1 MDIEELNT
9 DSSSLLSIGRTLI
22 ITIPASHANKLFQLN
37 IADDQE
43 VSLATDFQTGEVRTD
58 KQTGKPYYVVEI
70 SARVEGKRDKNITSI
85 KVFEKPDFE
94 LEYLTEVAFKGNVRL
109 THYVTNNNRLG
120 LSIVADGITP
130 AGAVT
135 AQNAQVA
142 K

>member
-1 MDIEELNT
+1 M
-9 DSSSLLSIGRTLI
+9 I
-22 ITIPASHANKLFQLN
+22 INIPANQANRLFQLN

-43 VSLATDFQTGEVRTD
+43 PTLANDFQTGEVRTD
-58 KQTGKPYYVVEI
+58 KQTGKPYYVIEV
-70 SARVEGKRDKNITSI
+70 SARIEGKRDKNITSI

-109 THYVTNNNRLG
+109 THYVTSNNRLG
-120 LSIVADGITP
+120 LSIVADGIAP

-135 AQNAQVA
+135 AQNAPVA

>member
-1 MDIEELNT
+1 M
-9 DSSSLLSIGRTLI
+9 I
-22 ITIPASHANKLFQLN
+22 INIPANQANRLFQLN

-43 VSLATDFQTGEVRTD
+43 VTLATDFQTGEVRTD
-58 KQTGKPYYVVEI
+58 KQTGKPYYVVEV

-94 LEYLTEVAFKGNVRL
+94 LEYLTEVHFKGNVRL
-109 THYVTNNNRLG
+109 THYVTNTNRLG

-135 AQNAQVA
+135 AQNPQVA

>member
-1 MDIEELNT
+1 M
-9 DSSSLLSIGRTLI
+9 I
-22 ITIPASHANKLFQLN
+22 INIPANQANRLFQLN
-37 IADDQE
+37 VADDQE
-43 VSLATDFQTGEVRTD
+43 VTLATDFQTGEVRTD
-58 KQTGKPYYVVEI
+58 KQTGKPYYVIEV
-70 SARVEGKRDKNITSI
+70 SARVEGKRDKNIANI

-135 AQNAQVA
+135 AQNAPVA

>member
-1 MDIEELNT
+1 M
-9 DSSSLLSIGRTLI
+9 I
-22 ITIPASHANKLFQLN
+22 INIPANQANRLFQLN

-43 VSLATDFQTGEVRTD
+43 PTLANDFQTGEVRTD
-58 KQTGKPYYVVEI
+58 KQTGKPYYVVEV

-94 LEYLTEVAFKGNVRL
+94 LEYLTEVQFKGNVRL

-120 LSIVADGITP
+120 LSIVADGIAP

-135 AQNAQVA
+135 AQNPQPA

>member
-1 MDIEELNT
+1 MKSEDKPLFTSTSFQEHK
-9 DSSSLLSIGRTLI
+9 LI

-58 KQTGKPYYVVEI
+58 KQTGKPYYVVEV

-120 LSIVADGITP
+120 LSIVADGIAP

-135 AQNAQVA
+135 AQNAPVA

>member
-1 MDIEELNT
+1 M
-9 DSSSLLSIGRTLI
+9 I
-22 ITIPASHANKLFQLN
+22 INIPASQANRLFQLN

-43 VSLATDFQTGEVRTD
+43 PTLANDFQTGEVRTD
-58 KQTGKPYYVVEI
+58 KQTGKPYYVIEV
-70 SARVEGKRDKNITSI
+70 SARVEGKRDKNIANI

-120 LSIVADGITP
+120 LSIVADGIAP

-135 AQNAQVA
+135 AQNAPVT

>member
-1 MDIEELNT
+1 MIL
-9 DSSSLLSIGRTLI
+9 
-22 ITIPASHANKLFQLN
+22 TIPANHANRLFQLN

-43 VSLATDFQTGEVRTD
+43 AAVTTDFQTGEVRLD
-58 KQTGKPYYVVEI
+58 KQTGKPFYTVEV
-70 SARVEGKRDKNITSI
+70 SARIEGKRDKSITAI

-94 LEYLTEVAFKGNVRL
+94 LEYLTEVVFKGNVRL

-120 LSIVADGITP
+120 LSIVADGIAP
-130 AGAVT
+130 AGAVA